1 MKSIVLFL
9 TIFFLGFQ
17 HTFAQHQFICA
28 TQMNENL
35 TLFERNALTNPAIY
49 SGSVDPAYLAT
60 FEPICYNIFFW
71 IINRDDGSNDE
82 VINLTHIKENLKRVN
97 QLFKSMGIRFVL
109 RGYDS
114 FNNSR
119 IYENTSF
126 GAILQQARIHEKA
139 LPNSFNVYIPRSL
152 GVGNGVTNSGN
163 NRLVVTQAFSLGY
176 YESAPG
182 NVLAHELGHVFGLN
196 HPWGPQNG
204 TIKTDEHV
212 TRNPNDPN
220 YNALTTADF
229 IHDTPA
235 MASFWD
241 EKNHWGVTIHDIIN
255 TVNDDCS
262 YTGNNTDAL
271 GVPFELTPTDVGN
284 VMAYT
289 WEPCIQ
295 NGFTVGQGIRI
306 REYIADP
313 ANANQS
319 SILARNTDHHP
330 IDLYIRDSYEDFGKE
345 PNTVTE
351 HIWTSPDIWVR
362 HHWDYIEQHQN
373 PVYKRFGYNFIY
385 VRVSNRGCSR
395 SMGTEKLKLYWS
407 KAATSLKWP
416 QHWNGS
422 RFTDNNN
429 PNWIGPIMGKEIG
442 YLTIPPIEPNEEI
455 VLAYPWAGIPNP
467 DDYNE
472 INREPWH
479 FCLLAR
485 VEAVHDPMTFPEIQ
499 WVETNAANNNN
510 IAQKNISII
519 ALDPNAETNHTGATV
534 AVRNRY
540 EIPWFYTLEFQ
551 ADSKEMGKEIFKEAE
566 VSATLD
572 PILLNAWIKGG
583 RKGNGIEMKNE
594 NKIIITDDRA
604 RLDNIYLE
612 EEQTGTLYL
621 SFNFLTKEVT
631 EKEKHIYHL
640 VQKDGKTDQIIGGE
654 TYEIYKQSR
663 ELFYAQAQDDLFN
676 NNNTP
681 ITLQAHMINE
691 PAIYNWYDTDG
702 SLIYEGANFNIS
714 TEIGSK
720 YYLEV
725 IALSDGYKDYTKVE
739 IKRSPN
745 NIKSIYPNPALN
757 QTTVAYKVGQGN
769 AAYLSINT
777 LYASNNTTYNYV
789 LDQQKEEI
797 IIDTSSYPAG
807 FYKIALIS
815 NGKISDTAILI
826 KH

>member
-1 MKSIVLFL
+1 MKPILLL
-9 TIFFLGFQ
+9 TLFFLVFQ
-17 HTFAQHQFICA
+17 HAFAQRQFTCA
-28 TQMNENL
+28 TQMNQNL
-35 TLFERNALTNPAIY
+35 TLFERDALTNPAVY
-49 SGSVDPAYLAT
+49 SGSVDAAYLAT

-97 QLFKSMGIRFVL
+97 QLFKPMGIRFAL
-109 RGYDS
+109 QGYDS

-119 IYENTSF
+119 IYDNTNF
-126 GAILQQARIHEKA
+126 GAILYQARLHEKVI
-139 LPNSFNVYIPRSL
+139 PNSFNVYIPKSL
-152 GVGNGVTNSGN
+152 DVGNGVTNPGN
-163 NRLVVTQAFSLGY
+163 NQLVVTQAFSLGY
-176 YESAPG
+176 YESSPG

-196 HPWGPQNG
+196 HPWGDKNNA
-204 TIKTDEHV
+204 IKTYEHV
-212 TRNPNDPN
+212 TRDPNNPN

-235 MASFWD
+235 MASFWGEAED
-241 EKNHWGVTIHDIIN
+241 RGLTIYDIIN

-313 ANANQS
+313 ANANVS
-319 SILARNTDHHP
+319 SVLARNTDRHP
-330 IDLYIRDSYEDFGKE
+330 IDLYIRDSHEDFGKE
-345 PNTVTE
+345 PNTATE
-351 HIWTSPDIWVR
+351 YIWTSPDIWVR
-362 HHWDYIEQHQN
+362 HHWDYVEQHQN
-373 PVYKRFGYNFIY
+373 PIYKRSGYNFIY
-385 VRVSNRGCSR
+385 VKITNRGCST
-395 SMGTEKLKLYWS
+395 SKGTEKLKLYWS

-429 PNWIGPIMGKEIG
+429 PNWVGPIMGNEIG
-442 YLTIPPIEPNEEI
+442 YLTIPPIEPDQEI
-455 VLAYPWAGIPNP
+455 VLAYPWANIPNP

-472 INREPWH
+472 INKEPWH

-485 VEAVHDPMTFPEIQ
+485 IEADHDPMTFPEIQ
-499 WVETNAANNNN
+499 WVEANATNNNN

-519 ALDPNAETNHTGATV
+519 TLDPNAETNHTGATV

-540 EIPWFYTLEFQ
+540 EVPWLYTLEFQ
-551 ADSKEMGKEIFKEAE
+551 ADSRELGKEIFKEAE
-566 VSATLD
+566 VTATLD
-572 PILLNAWIKGG
+572 PVLFNAWIKGG
-583 RKGNGIEMKNE
+583 MKGKGIKMKNE

-612 EEQTGTLYL
+612 EEQTGTLHL

-631 EKEKHIYHL
+631 EKEKYTYHL

-663 ELFYAQAQDDLFN
+663 ELFYAQAQNEFFSDKN
-676 NNNTP
+676 EP
-681 ITLQAHMINE
+681 ITLKAQTIDE
-691 PAIYNWYDTDG
+691 PAIYNWYDADG
-702 SLIYEGANFNIS
+702 NLIYVGADFS
-714 TEIGSK
+714 LSSEIGAK
-720 YYLEV
+720 YQLEV
-725 IALSDGYKDYTKVE
+725 IALSDGYKDYTEVE
-739 IKRSPN
+739 VKLNPN
-745 NIKSIYPNPALN
+745 NIKSIFPNPALN
-757 QTTVAYKVGQGN
+757 KTTITYKVNQGN
-769 AAYLSINT
+769 TAYLSINT
-777 LYASNNTTYNYV
+777 LYASYNTTNNYV
-789 LDQQKEEI
+789 LDLQKQQI
-797 IIDTSSYPAG
+797 TIDISHYPKG
-807 FYKIALIS
+807 FYTIALIS
-815 NGKISDTAILI
+815 NGKISDTSILI
-826 KH
+826 KN